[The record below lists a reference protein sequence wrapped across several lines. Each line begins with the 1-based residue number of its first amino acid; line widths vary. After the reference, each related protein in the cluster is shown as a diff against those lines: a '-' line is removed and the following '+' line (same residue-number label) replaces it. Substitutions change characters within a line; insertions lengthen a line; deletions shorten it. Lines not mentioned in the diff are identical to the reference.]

1 MPVFGARKDRHG
13 SRNATANSQLLRKG
27 DVEAGARPVLR
38 RKFTNA
44 GAAAKLVKRVQEIDD
59 SEPQIERFG
68 ARPYG
73 VRPNV
78 EVTGDGDV
86 ELRIGLLMT

>member
-1 MPVFGARKDRHG
+1 MPVFGAGKDRHG

-27 DVEAGARPVLR
+27 DVEAAARPVLR

-59 SEPQIERFG
+59 SEPQKFG

-78 EVTGDGDV
+78 EVTGDGEV